1 MQFHL
6 RTLGGTLRSLR
17 VERGHSLGEVAL
29 GTGLSTSFLSLVEN
43 GRSDISTGRLF
54 RVARFLGVGLG
65 DLLEMDP
72 PREVTIVRAGERQ
85 VVEMPGEGLRLFPL
99 VHDRDDVVMAPVVG
113 ELAVG
118 AHLHDLP
125 KTEGVEHFVF
135 VIRGEVEIVL
145 EPGQVLVLASG
156 DVAYFGSPGPTELR
170 NAGDDQAAYLW
181 VSSPPPFRGSR
192 GP

>member
-6 RTLGGTLRSLR
+6 RTLGGTLRGLR

-72 PREVTIVRAGERQ
+72 PREVTIVRAGQRRA
-85 VVEMPGEGLRLFPL
+85 VDMPGEGLRMFPL
-99 VHDRDDVVMAPVVG
+99 VHDRDDVAMAPVVS
-113 ELAVG
+113 ELEVG

-135 VIRGEVEIVL
+135 VIRGEVEIAL
-145 EPGQVLVLASG
+145 EPRQVLVLASG
-156 DVAYFGSPGPTELR
+156 DAAYFGSPGATEVR
-170 NAGDDQAAYLW
+170 NAGDHQAVILW

-192 GP
+192 RP